1 MILLWY
7 ILKWQLLLSF
17 FFLFV
22 INRPGLGDNDEPDVR
37 PSHFISYVYWESDER
52 PGTYTVY
59 IQGTL
64 VITIQ
69 YSQQIRAFLYLCTQ
83 TQMLCFLDSFYRCT
97 VYFWHIHQRIF
108 SIRFTDIHTMTLYN
122 IRCIEEKAK

>member
-69 YSQQIRAFLYLCTQ
+69 YSQQIRAFFISAHNPKC
-83 TQMLCFLDSFYRCT
+83 
-97 VYFWHIHQRIF
+97 WIF
-108 SIRFTDIHTMTLYN
+108 
-122 IRCIEEKAK
+122 